1 MFEEPKNN
9 NGYDLDEIS
18 EREAKVF
25 KQKIRYG
32 LMEAF
37 LGVDTKNNNAVAAI
51 DINSNPQMIG
61 LNKKEHKDLLE
72 FLSSINIESDSELVI
87 EEK

>member
-9 NGYDLDEIS
+9 EGYDLNEIS

-37 LGVDTKNNNAVAAI
+37 LGVDVGNNNMVAAI
-51 DINSNPQMIG
+51 DINAKPEMIG
-61 LNKKEHKDLLE
+61 LNKKEHKELLA
-72 FLSSINIESDSELVI
+72 FLSSIDIENDSVLEI
-87 EEK
+87 TE